1 MPLAVRSRGALTTL
15 ALMPRLRR
23 VRPTDPGWT
32 RTGRGDDVRY
42 LDESGDEITAPAL
55 VARIRDLAIPPA
67 WRDVWIC
74 PRENGH
80 LQATGLDDAG
90 RRQYLYHP
98 QWRARRDRAKHDH
111 VLEVAARLPAAR
123 RRVRQDLLQPGLPR
137 TKVLAL
143 AFRLLDLAYFRAGGE
158 GYATAHGSY
167 GLATLRREHVRLVP
181 GGVRFRYPAK
191 SGQLRD
197 VVVDDPGVRELVGRL
212 RRRPGGGAELLAYRE
227 GRAWQDVTSADVAG
241 YVKELLGED
250 ATVKDFRTWHATV
263 LAAQGLGR
271 AGAPPAAERARRRV
285 LTGVVREVA
294 DELGNTPA
302 VCRASYVDPR
312 LLELWE
318 RGAPMPDTRSER
330 VAEETVLALLG
341 PQGEAAAA

>member
-1 MPLAVRSRGALTTL
+1 
-15 ALMPRLRR
+15 MPRLRR
-23 VRPTDPGWT
+23 VRPTDRGWT
-32 RTGRGDDVRY
+32 RTGSGDAVRH
-42 LDESGDEITAPAL
+42 LDEAGTEIRDPAL
-55 VARIRDLAIPPA
+55 IARIRELVIPPA

-80 LQATGLDDAG
+80 IQATGLDDAG

-111 VLEVAARLPAAR
+111 VLEVATRLPAAR
-123 RRVRQDLLQPGLPR
+123 RRVRQDLVQPGLPR

-158 GYATAHGSY
+158 GYTKAHGSY
-167 GLATLRREHVRLVP
+167 GLATLRREHVRLV
-181 GGVRFRYPAK
+181 GEGVRFRYPAK

-197 VVVDDPGVRELVGRL
+197 VVVDDPGVRQLVGQL
-212 RRRPGGGAELLAYRE
+212 RRRRGGGPELLAYRE
-227 GRAWQDVTSADVAG
+227 GRAWKDVTSGDIAG

-250 ATVKDFRTWHATV
+250 ASPKDFRTWHATV
-263 LAAQGLGR
+263 LAARALGR
-271 AGAPPAAERARRRV
+271 TGAPPAAERARRRV
-285 LTGVVREVA
+285 LTAVVLEVA

-312 LLELWE
+312 LFELWE
-318 RGAPMPDTRSER
+318 QGAPMPATRSEP
-330 VAEETVLALLG
+330 VAEEAVLALLG
-341 PQGEAAAA
+341 PREEAAAA